1 MLSPISRQA
10 QRSRKSSGDG
20 VADNEEDED
29 RGGQHDEPQS
39 KDKDRDG
46 HRHVSSREQ
55 RPDNSGYKCYQSMCT
70 DVVIG
75 VVIGQRTAYCRLQ
88 RTKEYTK
95 ANYSLRAKS
104 QTSSPPRRE
113 DSDSLVS
120 TTTQAGCENN
130 TVMEVK
136 SMKSQKQE

>member
-1 MLSPISRQA
+1 MGTDMYQVENNVRTTPGL
-10 QRSRKSSGDG
+10 
-20 VADNEEDED
+20 
-29 RGGQHDEPQS
+29 
-39 KDKDRDG
+39 
-46 HRHVSSREQ
+46 
-55 RPDNSGYKCYQSMCT
+55 KCYQSMCT

-120 TTTQAGCENN
+120 TITQAGCENN

-136 SMKSQKQE
+136 SMKSQKRCDR